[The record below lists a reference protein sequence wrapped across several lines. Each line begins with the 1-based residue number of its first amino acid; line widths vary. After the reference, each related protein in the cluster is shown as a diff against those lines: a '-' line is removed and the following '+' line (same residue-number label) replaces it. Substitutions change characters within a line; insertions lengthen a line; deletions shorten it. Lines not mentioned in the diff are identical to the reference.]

1 MLIDELVSNKST
13 APTGRKN
20 VGKLWLVLHE
30 INCLYIFLLITV
42 YTASQLL
49 WDHSWFSPT
58 VQHFLM
64 LRGLFLCFRKKLG
77 RGRQHEGGGRQDAEG
92 VWEPERLNQR
102 GAAVNWEQSVYHP
115 LLTAWGNMIAFCL
128 VTVIVHKI
136 ILNDFT
142 ILPLKYDK
150 YDFMTLFLFLYV
162 LLLFSIIFY
171 CFFLCQMSQINSES
185 SHIANPNHIRWFL
198 CSTSVNIGLNVTAVT
213 LFQSS
218 CLASVGLTGNKHC
231 AANHS

>member
-49 WDHSWFSPT
+49 WDHSSFSPT

-136 ILNDFT
+136 IINDFT
-142 ILPLKYDK
+142 VLPLKYDK
-150 YDFMTLFLFLYV
+150 YDFMTLFFVFVCFASFFYYFLLFFFMSNVSNKFRILTYSKSQPHPLISLLYLSEHRFECNSRDPFSV
-162 LLLFSIIFY
+162 LLF
-171 CFFLCQMSQINSES
+171 
-185 SHIANPNHIRWFL
+185 
-198 CSTSVNIGLNVTAVT
+198 GLSRADR
-213 LFQSS
+213 
-218 CLASVGLTGNKHC
+218 K
-231 AANHS
+231 